1 MLELSFSQRE
11 NSELIFRIY
20 FIKFLNTAILKKCS
34 DILPYLNILDY
45 LFLRLLDIRKNII
58 IK

>member
-1 MLELSFSQRE
+1 
-11 NSELIFRIY
+11 
-20 FIKFLNTAILKKCS
+20 FLNTAILKKCS